1 MGHGEPWD
9 VPPAHCM
16 EPMHLIVGLGNPGPE
31 YAHTRHNAG
40 FMVVERLA
48 EKWQVVWK
56 KETRFKARV
65 ARAEVHGFNVMLCEP
80 WTFMNLSGEAVQA
93 LTAYYQIA
101 HTQILVV
108 VDDADLAVGVLRL
121 RPSGSSGGHH
131 GLDSI
136 EQHLG
141 GRDYARL
148 RLGIGRS
155 GPAER
160 QIRDHVLGRFDGTER
175 EQFEK
180 VLERAASQS
189 ECWLLNGI
197 QRAMNEFNGTIETAG
212 TKER

>member
-1 MGHGEPWD
+1 
-9 VPPAHCM
+9 M

-48 EKWQVVWK
+48 ERWRASWK
-56 KETRFKARV
+56 KEARFKARV
-65 ARAEVHGFNVMLCEP
+65 ARAEVLGQKVTLCEP
-80 WTFMNLSGEAVQA
+80 GTFMNLSGEAVRA
-93 LTAYYQIA
+93 LTAYYQIT
-101 HTQILVV
+101 HNRILVV

-121 RPSGSSGGHH
+121 RPGGSSGGHH
-131 GLDSI
+131 GLDSV

-148 RLGIGRS
+148 KLGIGRS
-155 GPAER
+155 GTAER
-160 QIRDHVLGRFDGTER
+160 QIRDHVLGRFDAAESER
-175 EQFEK
+175 FEK
-180 VLERAASQS
+180 VLERAVCQS

-197 QRAMNEFNGTIETAG
+197 QRAMNEFNGTTETAG

>member
-1 MGHGEPWD
+1 
-9 VPPAHCM
+9 M

-48 EKWQVVWK
+48 QRWRAVWK
-56 KETRFKARV
+56 KESRFKARV
-65 ARAEVHGFNVMLCEP
+65 ARAEVLGQKVTLCKP
-80 WTFMNLSGEAVQA
+80 CTYMNLSGEAVRA

-101 HTQILVV
+101 QNNILVL

-121 RPSGSSGGHH
+121 RPGGSSGGHH
-131 GLDSI
+131 GLESV

-141 GRDYARL
+141 GREYARL
-148 RLGIGRS
+148 KLGIGRS
-155 GPAER
+155 GTAER
-160 QIRDHVLGRFDGTER
+160 QIRDHVLGRFEAAESER
-175 EQFEK
+175 FEK
-180 VLERAASQS
+180 VLERAACQS

>member
-1 MGHGEPWD
+1 
-9 VPPAHCM
+9 M

-31 YAHTRHNAG
+31 YVHTRHNAG

-48 EKWQVVWK
+48 TRWRAAWK
-56 KETRFKARV
+56 NEARFKARV
-65 ARAEVHGFNVMLCEP
+65 ARAEVAGHKVTLCEP
-80 WTFMNLSGEAVQA
+80 GTFMNLSGEAVRA

-101 HTQILVV
+101 QNRILVL

-121 RPSGSSGGHH
+121 RPGGSSGGHH
-131 GLDSI
+131 GLDSV

-141 GRDYARL
+141 GREYARL
-148 RLGIGRS
+148 KLGIGRS
-155 GPAER
+155 GTAER
-160 QIRDHVLGRFDGTER
+160 QIRNHVLGRFDAAESER
-175 EQFEK
+175 FEK
-180 VLERAASQS
+180 VLERAACQA

>member
-1 MGHGEPWD
+1 
-9 VPPAHCM
+9 M

-40 FMVVERLA
+40 FMVADRLA
-48 EKWQVVWK
+48 KRWQAPWK
-56 KETRFKARV
+56 NEARFKARV
-65 ARAEVHGFNVMLCEP
+65 ARAVVSGHKVTLCEP
-80 WTFMNLSGEAVQA
+80 GTYMNLSGEAVQA

-101 HTQILVV
+101 QNSILVV

-121 RPSGSSGGHH
+121 RPGGSSGGHH
-131 GLDSI
+131 GLESV

-141 GRDYARL
+141 GREFARL
-148 RLGIGRS
+148 KLGIGRS
-155 GPAER
+155 GTAGR
-160 QIRDHVLGRFDGTER
+160 QIRNHVLGRFETAESER
-175 EQFEK
+175 FEK
-180 VLERAASQS
+180 VLERAACQA

>member
-1 MGHGEPWD
+1 
-9 VPPAHCM
+9 M

-48 EKWQVVWK
+48 ERWGVGWK
-56 KETRFKARV
+56 KEARFKARV
-65 ARAEVHGFNVMLCEP
+65 ARAEVLGHKVTLCEP
-80 WTFMNLSGEAVQA
+80 GTFMNLSGEAVRA
-93 LTAYYQIA
+93 LTAYYQIT
-101 HTQILVV
+101 HNRILVV

-121 RPSGSSGGHH
+121 RPGGSSGGHH
-131 GLDSI
+131 GLDSV

-148 RLGIGRS
+148 KLGIGRS
-155 GPAER
+155 GTAER
-160 QIRDHVLGRFDGTER
+160 QIRDHVLGRFDAAESER
-175 EQFEK
+175 FEK
-180 VLERAASQS
+180 VLERAVCQS

-197 QRAMNEFNGTIETAG
+197 QRAMNEFNGTTETAG